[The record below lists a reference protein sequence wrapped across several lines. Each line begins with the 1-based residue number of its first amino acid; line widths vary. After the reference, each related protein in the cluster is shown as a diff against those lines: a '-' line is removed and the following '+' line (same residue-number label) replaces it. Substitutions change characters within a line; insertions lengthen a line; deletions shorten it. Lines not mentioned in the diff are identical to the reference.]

1 MASINK
7 EVLKIEIKIFHVT
20 ISMKCWCQISV
31 RFTMDRLWFSCCPL
45 SEDGPLFYP
54 IKGIVSRLCALVSSF
69 FFLQKT
75 IELSYSLDKI
85 FFPDR
90 TVDGDLLF
98 IFSSNIL
105 DFRRS
110 LSSYLKFGEWHE
122 DSSRFYR

>member
-54 IKGIVSRLCALVSSF
+54 IKGIVSRLCARTSVLF
-69 FFLQKT
+69 FFSSK
-75 IELSYSLDKI
+75 DN
-85 FFPDR
+85 R
-90 TVDGDLLF
+90 TV
-98 IFSSNIL
+98 IFTRQDFLPGPHRRRRFVVYIL
-105 DFRRS
+105 
-110 LSSYLKFGEWHE
+110 K
-122 DSSRFYR
+122 